1 MLQTHKVPIIL
12 ITNNIDN
19 ELTVNTKIHLKSAW
33 RISCMDDN
41 YIAIKNRLNV
51 L

>member
-1 MLQTHKVPIIL
+1 MLHTHNVPIIL
-12 ITNNIDN
+12 IKKINN
-19 ELTVNTKIHLKSAW
+19 ELLIYKIHLKSAS